1 MTSPPPTRLYPPVDA
16 RADRVLG
23 DENAQITLV
32 EYGSFSCPYCY
43 AAHDI
48 LANLRD
54 RFGSRL
60 RYVFRHR
67 PITGNEHALAA
78 AELAEY
84 AGATT
89 GEFWAIHDALMQ
101 RGPALRTTDLPAI
114 AAEFGVPA
122 PEGEHA
128 EAMRR
133 ARETVQRHRESA
145 SRSGALE
152 AYQGETRIFIYPGF
166 EFRIVDALLTNFHL
180 PESTLLM
187 LVSAFSSR
195 ENILNAYKSA
205 VSEKYRFFSYG
216 DAMFIS

>member
-67 PITGNEHALAA
+67 PITGNEHALNA
-78 AELAEY
+78 AELAEFAY
-84 AGATT
+84 DTT
-89 GEFWAIHDALMQ
+89 GE
-101 RGPALRTTDLPAI
+101 
-114 AAEFGVPA
+114 
-122 PEGEHA
+122 
-128 EAMRR
+128 
-133 ARETVQRHRESA
+133 
-145 SRSGALE
+145 
-152 AYQGETRIFIYPGF
+152 
-166 EFRIVDALLTNFHL
+166 
-180 PESTLLM
+180 
-187 LVSAFSSR
+187 
-195 ENILNAYKSA
+195 
-205 VSEKYRFFSYG
+205 
-216 DAMFIS
+216 